1 MTSLNKQTLPLVA
14 EGVEVASLDR
24 SSIASY
30 ASSTACSSKIFAGR
44 GRPLTAV
51 ELALRLQAE
60 SSSRAKGR
68 REKDEPQK
76 FLLPGIDHFM
86 RAMSNHVA
94 RSSLFA
100 PIAKGRRKFHT
111 DTALV
116 TRRDAVMS
124 YTGEQL
130 DEADAD
136 LVLQLIYEGH
146 RFPLGLAVTL
156 NRAALLRG
164 LGRETG
170 KSQYAWLHRRM
181 KALTVATLFIEARK
195 PDGLTKYR
203 VGDTDAFHI
212 VQSFRYCHAAESYT
226 FTLDPRWAELFSNR
240 EFALIDWDKRLR
252 MGRGQDMAK
261 ALQRLLATSSN
272 QRQSYA
278 LDWLKEKM
286 QYMSPIRKFRQALA
300 AAMRELERLEI
311 VAAWRMG
318 TSVKRK
324 EQITIWLPEH
334 RHSVPSSS
342 A

>member
-1 MTSLNKQTLPLVA
+1 MNSLDEQTLPLVSKGM
-14 EGVEVASLDR
+14 EDGWSGTSSPASC
-24 SSIASY
+24 AS
-30 ASSTACSSKIFAGR
+30 ATACSSKVFAGG

-51 ELALRLQAE
+51 ELALRLQTE
-60 SSSRAKGR
+60 SLSRAKGL
-68 REKDEPQK
+68 REKEEPQK
-76 FLLPGIDHFM
+76 LSLPGIDDFM

-100 PIAKGRRKFHT
+100 PIAKGSRKFHT
-111 DTALV
+111 DIPLV

-146 RFPLGLAVTL
+146 RFPLGLPVTL
-156 NRAALLRG
+156 NRAALLRA

-170 KSQYAWLHRRM
+170 KSQYEWLHRRM
-181 KALTVATLFIEARK
+181 KALTVATLFIEVRK

-212 VQSFRYCHAAESYT
+212 VQSFRYRQAAESYA
-226 FTLDPRWAELFSNR
+226 FTLDPRWAVLFSNR

-261 ALQRLLATSSN
+261 AMQRLLATSSN
-272 QRQSYA
+272 QIQSYA

-286 QYMSPIRKFRQALA
+286 QYTSPLRKFRQALA

-311 VAAWRMG
+311 IAAWRPA

-324 EQITIWLPEH
+324 EQITIWLSVH
-334 RHSVPSSS
+334 RHSVPPTS

>member
-1 MTSLNKQTLPLVA
+1 MTSLNQQTLPFVA
-14 EGVEVASLDR
+14 EGGEGACLDR

-30 ASSTACSSKIFAGR
+30 ASSTACSSKISARR
-44 GRPLTAV
+44 GGPLTAV
-51 ELALRLQAE
+51 ELALRLQTE
-60 SSSRAKGR
+60 SSSRARGR
-68 REKDEPQK
+68 REKEEPQK
-76 FLLPGIDHFM
+76 LLLPGIDDFM

-100 PIAKGRRKFHT
+100 PIARGPRKFHT
-111 DTALV
+111 DTPLV

-146 RFPLGLAVTL
+146 RFPLGSPVTL
-156 NRAALLRG
+156 NRAALLRA

-170 KSQYAWLHRRM
+170 NSQYAWLHRRM
-181 KALTVATLFIEARK
+181 KALTVATLFIEAKK

-212 VQSFRYCHAAESYT
+212 VESFRYYHAAQSYT
-226 FTLDPRWAELFSNR
+226 FTLDPRWAVLFSNR

-252 MGRGQDMAK
+252 IGRGHDMAK
-261 ALQRLLATSSN
+261 AMQRLLATSSN

-300 AAMRELERLEI
+300 AAARELERLEMI
-311 VAAWRMG
+311 AAWRIE

-334 RHSVPSSS
+334 RHSVPPLS